1 MELRDLDVLVLTD
14 FSEGSA
20 RAVAAAVELVAAH
33 GGRLTLLHVG
43 ELATLINA
51 EMDPVGPG
59 GRSWADIRAD
69 VRAAEKARL
78 AKQLQDEVPP
88 SIEKRALYL
97 EGRPAHTVQEALQEH
112 AYSMVV
118 MGHRGRG
125 KVGQL
130 VMGSTA
136 SKLVRAATIP
146 VLVVP

>member
-1 MELRDLDVLVLTD
+1 MQFRELDVLVLTD
-14 FSEGSA
+14 FSEGSG
-20 RAVAAAVELVAAH
+20 RAVAAAVELVAVH
-33 GGRLTLLHVG
+33 GGRLTLAHVG

-51 EMDPVGPG
+51 EMDPVGPA

-69 VRAAEKARL
+69 VRVAEKARL
-78 AKQLQDEVPP
+78 AKQLADEVPP
-88 SIEKRALYL
+88 SIDKRALYL
-97 EGRPAHTVQEALQEH
+97 EGRAAQTIQAALEEH
-112 AYSMVV
+112 PYSLVV